1 VWRWSLGE
9 NRLKRHQNAA
19 LNATLNATKTPPK
32 HHQITA
38 CPRLT
43 LKLKPAAQA
52 SDHKKA

>member
-1 VWRWSLGE
+1 MCGAGAWG
-9 NRLKRHQNAA
+9 KTA
-19 LNATLNATKTPPK
+19 LNTALNTTLNATKTPPK

-43 LKLKPAAQA
+43 LKLKPAVQA